1 MFSSKKGEVFRLPYI
16 SHSGGS
22 AFQNY
27 NFGEGKMNRLTI
39 SDLANEI
46 IHASQ
51 LMFVQGEDKIPDG
64 LLIASDWHLK
74 DRLLHLTIEEFAGM
88 VKQVLDDRV
97 LGSLDQWDFETG
109 NIHATRE

>member
-1 MFSSKKGEVFRLPYI
+1 LPYI

-109 NIHATRE
+109 KIHATRE